1 MSQTV
6 SRAERPE
13 RQIGQRLADEFR
25 FHTRLQGPIAALSL
39 LRRSLA
45 LAEVSM
51 IAYLTPEQCNLA
63 AGRLGFT
70 GGKYFSV
77 RGSQAYWFHNEHDS
91 VIVIRGTEPN
101 RWNDI
106 KADANAITALAET
119 VGRVHRGFKRE
130 TDELWPL
137 LEKAL
142 EADRRTLWFTGH
154 SLGGAMATICAAR
167 CLLSYI
173 HSEPAE
179 LHTFGSPRV
188 GCQRYISHAPIAHYR
203 WVNNNDIVTRVPP
216 VWLGYRHGGQE
227 LYLDHLGRI
236 RQLSGWTRIA
246 DRLRGFGKGLLRFRI
261 DQLGDHSTLD
271 YIAHVFEAVRREE
284 SGGEQHQERP
294 EARYA
299 NTAQADSGMVRPDR
313 GQHPAAPAGQTIG
326 SASASAR

>member
-1 MSQTV
+1 MSQVV
-6 SRAERPE
+6 SRADRPE
-13 RQIGQRLADEFR
+13 RPIAHRLADEFR
-25 FHTRLQGPIAALSL
+25 FHTWLQGPIAELSL

-51 IAYLTPEQCNLA
+51 VAYLTPEQCNLA

-70 GGKYFSV
+70 GGQYFSV

-106 KADANAITALAET
+106 KTDANAITALAET
-119 VGRVHRGFKRE
+119 IGRVHRGFKRE

-142 EADRRTLWFTGH
+142 LTDRRTLWFTGH

-167 CLLSYI
+167 CLLSHI

-188 GCQRYISHAPIAHYR
+188 GCRRYISHAPVAHFR

-227 LYLDHLGRI
+227 MYLDHLGQV
-236 RQLSGWTRIA
+236 RQLSGWGRVA
-246 DRLRGFGKGLLRFRI
+246 DRLRGFGKGLLKFRI

-271 YIAHVFEAVRREE
+271 YIAHIFEAVRREE
-284 SGGEQHQERP
+284 SVGGKSLSRP
-294 EARYA
+294 EAPHDMNSR
-299 NTAQADSGMVRPDR
+299 TDSEAVR
-313 GQHPAAPAGQTIG
+313 PAAPPPHPSLAGGRTAG
-326 SASASAR
+326 SAAAR